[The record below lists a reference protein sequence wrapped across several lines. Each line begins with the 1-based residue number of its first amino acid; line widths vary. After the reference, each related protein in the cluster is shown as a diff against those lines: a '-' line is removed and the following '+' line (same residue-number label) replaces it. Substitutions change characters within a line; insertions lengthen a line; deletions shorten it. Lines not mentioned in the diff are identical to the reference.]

1 MLRQLERS
9 TRERT
14 DHVRRLI
21 PFIVATACLA
31 MVVAG
36 VSTTPLRAQAYP
48 PRPAAPADV
57 LERGKALYTLH
68 CALCH
73 GADARGAAGPS
84 LLRSELVLRDQKGEL
99 IGDLLQKGRA
109 DRGMPAFPQLTA
121 ANASDIAGYVHSFP
135 VGSRDPAR
143 MRPPTI
149 VVGDA
154 TSGAAVFARRC
165 GTCHSATAD
174 LKGFGARF
182 TDPRQMQ
189 QWWLM
194 PTAGAASR
202 GGGPALKPVTVT
214 VTFPSGQKVQGR
226 LRRIDDFIVSL
237 FLPDGGERTITRNG
251 DTPKVELHDPLQP
264 HRDLLP
270 VYTDK
275 EIHDVTAYLVT
286 LK

>member
-1 MLRQLERS
+1 LLLVS
-9 TRERT
+9 
-14 DHVRRLI
+14 LA
-21 PFIVATACLA
+21 VA
-31 MVVAG
+31 VALTSRVG
-36 VSTTPLRAQAYP
+36 AQAYP

-57 LERGKALYTLH
+57 LERGKALYSLH

-84 LLRSELVLRDQKGEL
+84 LLRSELVLEDQKGEL
-99 IGDLLQKGRA
+99 IGEVLRTGRA
-109 DRGMPAFPQLTA
+109 ERGMPAFTELTP
-121 ANASDIAGYVHSFP
+121 ANSSDIAAYVHSFP

-154 TSGAAVFARRC
+154 AAGVAVFGRKC
-165 GTCHSATAD
+165 GSCHSATGD

-194 PTAGAASR
+194 PTAGGSSP

-214 VTFPSGQKVQGR
+214 VTLPSGQKVEGR
-226 LRRIDDFIVSL
+226 LRRIDDFLVSL
-237 FLPDGGERTITRNG
+237 YLADGSERTIARNG
-251 DTPKVELHDPLQP
+251 ATPRVELHDPLQP

-270 VYTDK
+270 TYAD
-275 EIHDVTAYLVT
+275 EDIHDVTAYLVT

>member
-1 MLRQLERS
+1 MLRS
-9 TRERT
+9 NPRT
-14 DHVRRLI
+14 AAALL
-21 PFIVATACLA
+21 PLSLA
-31 MVVAG
+31 IAITLT
-36 VSTTPLRAQAYP
+36 SRPEAQAYP

-57 LERGKALYTLH
+57 VERGKALYSVH

-73 GADARGAAGPS
+73 GADARGNAGPS
-84 LLRSELVLRDQKGEL
+84 LLRSELVLKDQKGEL
-99 IGDLLQKGRA
+99 IADVLQKGRPE
-109 DRGMPAFPQLTA
+109 RGMPAFAQLTPV
-121 ANASDIAGYVHSFP
+121 NATDIAAYVHSFP

-149 VVGDA
+149 VVGDSS
-154 TSGAAVFARRC
+154 SGAGVFAKKC
-165 GTCHSATAD
+165 GSCHSATGD
-174 LKGFGARF
+174 LKGFGGRF

-194 PTAGAASR
+194 PTAGGSSP

-214 VTFPSGQKVQGR
+214 VTLPAGQKVEGR
-226 LRRIDDFIVSL
+226 LRRIDDFLVSIY
-237 FLPDGGERTITRNG
+237 LPDGRERTITRNG
-251 DTPKVELHDPLQP
+251 ATPKVELHDPLQP

-270 VYTDK
+270 TYADK

>member
-1 MLRQLERS
+1 MGLSLAAAVAFTS
-9 TRERT
+9 
-14 DHVRRLI
+14 HV
-21 PFIVATACLA
+21 
-31 MVVAG
+31 
-36 VSTTPLRAQAYP
+36 SAQAYP
-48 PRPAAPADV
+48 PRPAAAPDV
-57 LERGKALYTLH
+57 LERGKALYSLH

-84 LLRSELVLRDQKGEL
+84 LLRSELVLRDRKGEL
-99 IGDLLQKGRA
+99 ITEVLQKGRPE
-109 DRGMPAFPQLTA
+109 RGMPAFGQLTA
-121 ANASDIAGYVHSFP
+121 ENASDLAAYIHSFP

-149 VVGDA
+149 VVGNA
-154 TSGAAVFARRC
+154 VAGVGVFAKRC
-165 GTCHSATAD
+165 GSCHSASGD
-174 LKGFGARF
+174 LKGFAGRF

-194 PTAGAASR
+194 PAAGASSP

-214 VTFPSGQKVQGR
+214 VTLASGEKIEGR
-226 LRRIDDFIVSL
+226 LRRIDDFLVSL
-237 FLPDGGERTITRNG
+237 FLADGSERTIARHG
-251 DTPKVELHDPLQP
+251 ATPTVELHDPLKP

-275 EIHDVTAYLVT
+275 EIHDITAFLVT

>member
-1 MLRQLERS
+1 LRVTAVVVVFLL
-9 TRERT
+9 
-14 DHVRRLI
+14 VL
-21 PFIVATACLA
+21 ATASAIRLH
-31 MVVAG
+31 G
-36 VSTTPLRAQAYP
+36 QAYP
-48 PRPAAPADV
+48 PRAAAPADA
-57 LERGKALYTLH
+57 LERGKALYSVH

-84 LLRSELVLRDQKGEL
+84 LLRSELVLKDQKGEL
-99 IGDLLQKGRA
+99 IAEVLQKGRPE
-109 DRGMPAFPQLTA
+109 RGMPAFTQLTSGD
-121 ANASDIAGYVHSFP
+121 ASDIAAYVHNFP

-154 TSGAAVFARRC
+154 SAGQEVFSRRC
-165 GTCHSATAD
+165 GSCHSASGD

-182 TDPRQMQ
+182 KDPRQMQ

-194 PTAGAASR
+194 PTAGASSP
-202 GGGPALKPVTVT
+202 GSGPPLKPVTVT
-214 VTFPSGQKVQGR
+214 VTLPSGQKIDGR
-226 LRRIDDFIVSL
+226 LRRIDDFLVSIY
-237 FLPDGGERTITRNG
+237 LPEGGERTIVRNG
-251 DTPKVELHDPLQP
+251 ATPRVELHDPLQP

-286 LK
+286 VK

>member
-1 MLRQLERS
+1 MHRFIS
-9 TRERT
+9 TAAAGIG
-14 DHVRRLI
+14 LS
-21 PFIVATACLA
+21 F
-31 MVVAG
+31 VVAVAFTALVG
-36 VSTTPLRAQAYP
+36 AQAYP

-57 LERGKALYTLH
+57 LERGKALYSVH

-73 GADARGAAGPS
+73 GADARGNAGPS
-84 LLRSELVLRDQKGEL
+84 LLRSELVLKDQKGEL
-99 IGDLLQKGRA
+99 IAEVLQKGRPE
-109 DRGMPAFPQLTA
+109 RGMPAFAQLTP
-121 ANASDIAGYVHSFP
+121 ANATDIAAYVHSFP

-149 VVGDA
+149 VVGDSS
-154 TSGAAVFARRC
+154 SGAGVFAKRC
-165 GTCHSATAD
+165 GSCHSATGD
-174 LKGFGARF
+174 LKGFGGRF

-194 PTAGAASR
+194 PTAGGSSP

-214 VTFPSGQKVQGR
+214 ITLPAGQRVEGR
-226 LRRIDDFIVSL
+226 LRRIDDFLVSIY
-237 FLPDGGERTITRNG
+237 LPDGRERTLTRNG
-251 DTPKVELHDPLQP
+251 ATPKVELHDPLQP

-270 VYTDK
+270 TYSDK